1 MNLFVVENSFLYYLK
16 STSSV
21 PVELVNEGSS
31 QESIIAAVADG
42 TDSENSKGLLLAP
55 GLSFTLLN

>member
-16 STSSV
+16 NTSSV

-55 GLSFTLLN
+55 RLSLTLLN